1 MNVKSMDVA
10 FIFALIFLLNKV
22 IVQVKGLWY
31 NKISE
36 NSLHSEVQHDKID
49 FI

>member
-22 IVQVKGLWY
+22 IVQVKRLWY
-31 NKISE
+31 NESSE